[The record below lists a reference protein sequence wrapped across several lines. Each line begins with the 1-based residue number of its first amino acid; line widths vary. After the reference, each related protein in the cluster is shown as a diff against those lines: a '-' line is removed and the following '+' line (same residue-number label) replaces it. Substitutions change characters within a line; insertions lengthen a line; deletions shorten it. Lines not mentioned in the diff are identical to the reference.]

1 MAQRRK
7 GERVLGPYPHAG
19 KWRLIVV
26 GPGGEKS
33 RRDYESKKEAE
44 KVKLWV
50 TGELQIAEERTIA
63 DAKKEYAMY
72 LRDDK
77 QNKPGSVE
85 DTAYRLGLFFAEVEE
100 EGGVI
105 RGLDE
110 VALSSITPKQ
120 GAELYAGLRRRK
132 TKNGKPLAVDS
143 HRNILA
149 EARSFLKW
157 CAGKKWI
164 VRNPLDGVEGVGKR
178 RHGKE
183 QLRIDEARRWQAKA
197 LELADRGKEGAV
209 AAMMCLVMGMRCSE
223 VVSRVVR
230 DLDDEGS
237 LLWIPDSKTLAGR
250 RKLQVPEFLQPHL
263 IRLAK
268 DRESQEALFG
278 EEHWRD
284 WPRKWVQRICRA
296 AGVPKV
302 TAHAMRGLH
311 GTLAVDSGITSHAV
325 AAALGHESFKT
336 TAESYAQR
344 DAVASA
350 QQKRVLGVLTG
361 GRKLA
366 S

>member
-19 KWRLIVV
+19 RWRLIVV
-26 GPGGEKS
+26 GPGGEKT
-33 RRDYESKKEAE
+33 RQEYESKKEAE
-44 KVKLWV
+44 RVKVWV
-50 TGELQIAEERTIA
+50 TRELQIAEERTIG
-63 DAKKEYAMY
+63 DTKKEYAMY
-72 LRDDK
+72 LRDEK

-85 DTAYRLGLFFAEVEE
+85 DTEYRLGMFFVEVGED
-100 EGGVI
+100 GKVS
-105 RGLDE
+105 RRLDDE
-110 VALSSITPKQ
+110 ALSSITPKK
-120 GAELYAGLRRRK
+120 GAELYAALRHRK
-132 TKNGKPLAVDS
+132 TKSGKPLSVDS

-149 EARSFLKW
+149 EAKSFLKW
-157 CAGKKWI
+157 CAGKKWV
-164 VRNPLDGVEGVGKR
+164 VRNPLDEVEGVGRR

-197 LELADRGKEGAV
+197 IELADRGEGGAI
-209 AAMMCLVMGMRCSE
+209 AAMMCLLMGMRCSE

-230 DLDDEGS
+230 DLDDDGK

-250 RKLQVPEFLQPHL
+250 RKLQVPDFLQPYL
-263 IRLAK
+263 IGLAK
-268 DRESQEALFG
+268 GREASAMLFG
-278 EEHWRD
+278 EHWRD
-284 WPRKWVQRICRA
+284 WPRKWVQRICKA

-311 GTLAVDSGITSHAV
+311 STLAVDSGITSHAV

-336 TAESYAQR
+336 TAESYAQA

-350 QQKRVLGVLTG
+350 KQKRALEVLT

>member
-19 KWRLIVV
+19 RWRLIVV

-33 RRDYESKKEAE
+33 RQEYESKKEADRV
-44 KVKLWV
+44 KVWV
-50 TGELQIAEERTIA
+50 TKELQLAEERTIG
-63 DAKKEYAMY
+63 DAKREYAMY
-72 LRDDK
+72 LRNEK

-85 DTAYRLGLFFAEVEE
+85 DTAYRLGMFFAEV
-100 EGGVI
+100 GGDGTVI
-105 RGLDE
+105 RGLEDE
-110 VALSSITPKQ
+110 ALSSITPKN
-120 GAELYAGLRRRK
+120 GAELYGGLRRRK
-132 TKNGKPLAVDS
+132 AKSGKQLSVDS

-149 EARSFLKW
+149 EAKSFLKW

-164 VRNPLDGVEGVGKR
+164 VGNPLDEVEGVGKR
-178 RHGKE
+178 KHGKE

-197 LELADRGKEGAV
+197 IELADRGEAGAI
-209 AAMMCLVMGMRCSE
+209 AAMMCLLMGMRCSE

-230 DLDDEGS
+230 DLDDEGR

-250 RKLQVPEFLQPHL
+250 RKLQVPDFLQPYL
-263 IRLAK
+263 VGMVKGR
-268 DRESQEALFG
+268 SSTSPLFG
-278 EEHWRD
+278 GEHWRD
-284 WPRKWVQRICRA
+284 WPRKWVQRICKA

-311 GTLAVDSGITSHAV
+311 STLAVDSGITGHAV

-350 QQKRVLGVLTG
+350 QQKRVLGVLSG
-361 GRKLA
+361 GKLA

>member
-33 RRDYESKKEAE
+33 RREYESKKEAE
-44 KVKLWV
+44 RIKLHV
-50 TGELQIAEERTIA
+50 EHELQLAEERTIA
-63 DAKKEYAMY
+63 DAKKEYVMY
-72 LRDDK
+72 LSKEK

-85 DTAYRLGLFFAEVEE
+85 DTEYRLGMFFAEVDE
-100 EGGVI
+100 EGRVVQD
-105 RGLDE
+105 LDE
-110 VALSSITPKQ
+110 VALTSITPAK
-120 GAELYAGLRRRK
+120 GAELYSGLRRRK
-132 TKNGKPLAVDS
+132 TKSGKVLAVDS

-157 CAGKKWI
+157 CLGKKWI
-164 VRNPLDGVEGVGKR
+164 VRNPLDDVEGVGKR
-178 RHGKE
+178 SHGKD
-183 QLRIDEARRWQAKA
+183 QLRIDEARKWQAKA
-197 LELADRGKEGAV
+197 VELAEQGEPGAV

-230 DLDDEGS
+230 DLDDDGK
-237 LLWIPDSKTLAGR
+237 LLWIPDSKTRAGR
-250 RKLQVPEFLQPHL
+250 RKLQVPEFLRPYL
-263 IRLAK
+263 IELAK
-268 DRESQEALFG
+268 GKEQTTVLFG
-278 EEHWRD
+278 EHWRD
-284 WPRKWVQRICRA
+284 WPRRWVQRICKTA
-296 AGVPKV
+296 SVPKV

-344 DAVASA
+344 DAVSSA
-350 QQKRVLGVLTG
+350 QQKRVLGVLRG
-361 GRKLA
+361 GKLA